1 MGESLVGEMEL
12 YAKKK
17 LRWGSVVYFVA
28 LFLVAVVGIPI
39 YAAGSGIRTADWALF
54 FTYSFLTLL
63 SITAGY
69 HRLYSHHAFEAHPA
83 VEAALLFFGAAA
95 AQQSALKWSA
105 LHRQHH
111 RFVDTDRDPYNIQRG
126 FFHAHMGWLLFWKY
140 RPDYEQVRDLQSN
153 RLLMHQHD
161 HFQAWVIVSGLVL
174 PILIGIG
181 YGSWIGGLLFGVAA
195 RLTLVYQAT
204 FCINSVAHTL
214 GSRGYDANI
223 SARDHWICSLLTH
236 GEGYHNF
243 HHRFPSD
250 YRNGVRWFDW
260 DPSKWVLAALE
271 RCGWVHALRRTPS
284 DVIAAARLTTRTPS
298 QTEPN

>member
-1 MGESLVGEMEL
+1 MANSPKEGMEL

-17 LRWGSVVYFVA
+17 LRWGSVAYFAA
-28 LFLVAVVGIPI
+28 LFLVAAVGIPI
-39 YAAGSGIRTADWALF
+39 YAAGAGIKTADWVLF
-54 FTYSFLTLL
+54 WVYSFLTIL

-69 HRLYSHHAFEAHPA
+69 HRLYSHRAFEAHRWI
-83 VEAALLFFGAAA
+83 EAALLFFGAAA

-111 RFVDTDRDPYNIQRG
+111 RFVDTDQDPYNIQRG

-140 RPDYEQVRDLQSN
+140 RVDYDQVRDLQTN
-153 RLLMHQHD
+153 KLLMHQHN
-161 HFQAWVIVSGLVL
+161 HFQSWVIVAGLIL
-174 PILIGIG
+174 PVLIGIA

-214 GSRGYDANI
+214 GSRRYDAGI
-223 SARDHWICSLLTH
+223 SARDHWFCSILTN

-250 YRNGVRWFDW
+250 YRNGVRWYDW
-260 DPSKWVLAALE
+260 DPSKWVIALWERLGLA
-271 RCGWVHALRRTPS
+271 RGLRRTPPET
-284 DVIAAARLTTRTPS
+284 IAAARVDAR
-298 QTEPN
+298 NRNK